1 MYFIQLLLSPFFP
14 LMYIFPLLPPLPLP
28 PPSFPPP
35 PPFSPSFLL
44 LSFGSLPFHSFPPPP
59 LTLLPTQYGFIA
71 YQGEDQSSE
80 NIFFHMNSLANGCNI
95 ADLNPG
101 DEVEFLITFSQK
113 AQKNS
118 ANYVKKLTYVNMSH
132 RRITSRAVFY

>member
-1 MYFIQLLLSPFFP
+1 MYFIQLLSSFFP
-14 LMYIFPLLPPLPLP
+14 LSTYIYFFPFFLPLLSLLLPLLP
-28 PPSFPPP
+28 
-35 PPFSPSFLL
+35 FLL
-44 LSFGSLPFHSFPPPP
+44 LFFGSLPSHSFPPPP

-132 RRITSRAVFY
+132 RRIASRAVLY

>member
-1 MYFIQLLLSPFFP
+1 MIGCSVTQLYSSSLLSLP
-14 LMYIFPLLPPLPLP
+14 LFLLPPSSSPLIPNHSSTPPLSPP
-28 PPSFPPP
+28 PPSPA
-35 PPFSPSFLL
+35 
-44 LSFGSLPFHSFPPPP
+44 
-59 LTLLPTQYGFIA
+59 QYGFIA
-71 YQGEDQSSE
+71 YQGEDYSNE

-118 ANYVKKLTYVNMSH
+118 ANYVKKLTYVNMSLK
-132 RRITSRAVFY
+132 S